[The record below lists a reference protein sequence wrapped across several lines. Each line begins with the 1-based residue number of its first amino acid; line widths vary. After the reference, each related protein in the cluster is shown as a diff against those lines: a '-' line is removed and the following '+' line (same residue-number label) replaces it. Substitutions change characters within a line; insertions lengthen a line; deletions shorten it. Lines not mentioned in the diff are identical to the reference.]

1 MQPHLSRLGTSSQ
14 ALYSQR
20 KWNPLTSSSS
30 HHRHWIQANKWAE
43 EVNYHHQHQPQR
55 CTIPFPKPSQC
66 SGNTQNPPNT
76 PNLNPS
82 LPQPDPFHTD
92 STLPPPVTI
101 IIIIIIISEK
111 KTNTHTHIYSDSEAN
126 ITKRERETEN
136 GTWVMIA
143 MKSDSIEWTNERTN
157 LNPIQK
163 SAYITVTLSKSAWI
177 EYHKIKI
184 LKLQKSKIAIIDP
197 AFCSVLFDSSR
208 IALRK
213 LNRLKMNWT
222 TSRVSFFFLFVL
234 FRKSWRGSATV
245 TNGCVTGRCC
255 LSMNG
260 CDYRL
265 CLSATQTK

>member
-101 IIIIIIISEK
+101 IIIISEK
-111 KTNTHTHIYSDSEAN
+111 KNKHTYTHIFGFRSKHN
-126 ITKRERETEN
+126 QTRERNWERNLSHDCDEIRFD
-136 GTWVMIA
+136 WM
-143 MKSDSIEWTNERTN
+143 NERTN